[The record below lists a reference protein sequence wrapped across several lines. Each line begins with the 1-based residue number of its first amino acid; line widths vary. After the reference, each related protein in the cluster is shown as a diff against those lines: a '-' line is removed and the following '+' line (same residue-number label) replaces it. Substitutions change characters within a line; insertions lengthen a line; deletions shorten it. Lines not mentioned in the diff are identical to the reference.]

1 MSSSDPSKALLMQHF
16 LKDLVRRVV
25 RFRRV
30 CCELLSKGRQRVV
43 TWRITARG
51 SVPGLGEARGEAC
64 LGMVTL
70 TEQLETAWD

>member
-1 MSSSDPSKALLMQHF
+1 MK
-16 LKDLVRRVV
+16 
-25 RFRRV
+25 FRRV
-30 CCELLSKGRQRVV
+30 CCELLSKGRQWVV